1 MRRTALATGLLVLAA
16 SSVPLT
22 GQQPNPRPTPM
33 VGRRP
38 TPMVG
43 MQPTAAPET
52 LEIYQLDLV
61 PSGSAFALNK
71 PVLENNS
78 YVFKVW
84 PEREI
89 VHLRK
94 EKVRKITQRTK
105 DLAQFHV
112 YQIDLKPSGR
122 ILSKENPEMK
132 NGNYVFNTWKEGKL
146 MSLRQADV
154 IRVQELVGLPAF
166 KAQQEEKGAALI
178 GNLPMEGGGQII
190 VFSEAPTVDY
200 GEKGSPPQPTAG
212 PSVYNTEGVPGVS
225 EAYPNGNAVVERPG
239 DPPKMPT
246 PRN

>member
-1 MRRTALATGLLVLAA
+1 MRRTAVVTGLLVLAA
-16 SSVPLT
+16 LSLSA
-22 GQQPNPRPTPM
+22 QQAKPRPTPM
-33 VGRRP
+33 L
-38 TPMVG
+38 G
-43 MQPTAAPET
+43 MQPTARPEM
-52 LEIYQLDLV
+52 LEIYQIDLV

-84 PEREI
+84 PERDI

-94 EKVRKITQRTK
+94 EKVRNITQRTK

-122 ILSKENPEMK
+122 MLAKENPQVK
-132 NGNYVFNTWKEGKL
+132 NGNYVFHTWKENKF

-154 IRVQELVGLPAF
+154 LRVQELVGLPAF

-190 VFSEAPTVDY
+190 VFSEAPAVAY
-200 GEKGSPPQPTAG
+200 PEGGAPPQVNGG

-225 EAYPNGNAVVERPG
+225 EAYPNANAVVERPG
-239 DPPKMPT
+239 DPPKLPT